1 MKKCI
6 NCGKEFT
13 DEHQF
18 CSDCG
23 GKLTETRPTV
33 STGKEGQ
40 ESFLSNWAGTILGL
54 VGLFVMW
61 EANWIYGLA
70 IILVGVFAGAASK
83 NAANKAIACI
93 CGGVGALLMFIY
105 VL

>member
-33 STGKEGQ
+33 STGKE
-40 ESFLSNWAGTILGL
+40 SFLSNWAGTILAL
-54 VGLFVMW
+54 LGLFIMW
-61 EANWIYGLA
+61 EVDWTYGIVLA
-70 IILVGVFAGAASK
+70 VVGVIAGSGSK
-83 NAANKAIACI
+83 NAANKAIAII
-93 CGGVGALLMFIY
+93 CGVVAVLLLFIY

>member
-23 GKLTETRPTV
+23 RQLTETRPTV
-33 STGKEGQ
+33 SEGK
-40 ESFLSNWAGTILGL
+40 ESFLSNWVGTILAL
-54 VGLFVMW
+54 LGLFIMW
-61 EANWIYGLA
+61 EVNWIYGIALVV
-70 IILVGVFAGAASK
+70 VGVLAGSASK

-93 CGGVGALLMFIY
+93 CGVVAALLLFIY

>member
-13 DEHQF
+13 DEYQF

-23 GKLTETRPTV
+23 GKLTETRPAV
-33 STGKEGQ
+33 STGKE
-40 ESFLSNWAGTILGL
+40 SLLSNWAGTILAL
-54 VGLFVMW
+54 LGLFIMW
-61 EANWIYGLA
+61 EVDWIYG
-70 IILVGVFAGAASK
+70 IIFVGAGVFAGCASK
-83 NAANKAIACI
+83 NATNKVIACI
-93 CGGVGALLMFIY
+93 CGVVAALLLFIY